1 MQYLFMRVLLRRI
14 RAIPSFL
21 KDRSVALRKKIL
33 IVVGTIYMLS
43 PIDLVPEPVLLFG
56 IIDDIVLWSFII
68 FYLRDELD
76 RYWLGEKEI
85 KPEERFR
92 GKKIIDDVNFE
103 VKDKNSEKTEDE
115 DDKENEG

>member
-1 MQYLFMRVLLRRI
+1 MQFLFMRVLLRRI

-21 KDRSVALRKKIL
+21 RDRTVPLRKKII
-33 IVVGTIYMLS
+33 IVIGTVYLLS
-43 PIDLVPEPVLLFG
+43 PIDLIPAPVLLFNV
-56 IIDDIVLWSFII
+56 IDDIVLWGFIL

-76 RYWLGEKEI
+76 RYWLGEKVV

-103 VKDKNSEKTEDE
+103 IKDEKT
-115 DDKENEG
+115 KEKEADRQQ